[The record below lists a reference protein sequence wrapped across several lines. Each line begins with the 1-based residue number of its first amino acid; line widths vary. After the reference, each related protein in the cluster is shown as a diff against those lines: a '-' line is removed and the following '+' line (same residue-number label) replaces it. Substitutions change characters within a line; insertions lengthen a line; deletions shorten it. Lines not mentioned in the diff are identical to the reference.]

1 MEFTVSV
8 AAPAKLAALNKAV
21 QAYNA
26 SIPQPVTM
34 NEFVQK
40 LIDGSL
46 DGLVKSYVVA
56 QMDRITW
63 LKERFTQAERAAIRQ
78 AAMTNGAIA
87 DLCSLV
93 DGASVVHFDDPVTI
107 GGVVALEAAG
117 LIGPGRGAEILAL

>member
-8 AAPAKLAALNKAV
+8 TSPAKLAALTKAV

-26 SIPQPVTM
+26 SAQPVSLG
-34 NEFVQK
+34 EFVQK
-40 LIDGSL
+40 LVDGQM
-46 DGLVKSYVVA
+46 DGLVKSYAVA

-107 GGVVALEAAG
+107 GGVAALEAAG